1 MLNPHRCCSQGNLPT
16 RAASHSGLVPWGPAP
31 ACAHQEDIGDNPAG
45 APAPFHAHFQLRK
58 FKAKGFSWDANGDVE
73 KMQEERI
80 AGSTDILGWFD
91 PESVWN
97 VQWPLSCSQPRQAEG
112 CSFWGELVVH
122 ISLGETPCSE
132 GWAFAEHL
140 RPPER
145 EPGLPSWASC
155 TLRATQTPPSK
166 WGVQRAGDWWP
177 LPIKC
182 RFHNLL
188 PVPLGSINCVIF
200 KGFDHH

>member
-1 MLNPHRCCSQGNLPT
+1 MQMATWRKRQKKGLQGART
-16 RAASHSGLVPWGPAP
+16 SWDGLTQRVFGMSRGPCP
-31 ACAHQEDIGDNPAG
+31 AC
-45 APAPFHAHFQLRK
+45 
-58 FKAKGFSWDANGDVE
+58 
-73 KMQEERI
+73 
-80 AGSTDILGWFD
+80 
-91 PESVWN
+91 
-97 VQWPLSCSQPRQAEG
+97 QAEG

-166 WGVQRAGDWWP
+166 WGVQRAGGWWL

-200 KGFDHH
+200 KGFDRH